1 MKKNLLQ
8 LFAGMAM
15 CSVLFSCASQNQTKE
30 ESAAP
35 EPEISQESVIERGA
49 YLVETM
55 GCNDCHS
62 PKQMGPKGPEIIPEL
77 MLSGYPSDRPIMKVQ
92 HEMIAQGF
100 SMFYPDLTA
109 AIGPWG
115 MTFAANLTPDASGLG
130 NWSEEQFAKALKE
143 GKYKGLDGSRMLL
156 PPMPWTNYV
165 NLKDEDVS
173 AIFAYLKS
181 IPAVSNV
188 VPAPIAPG
196 DM

>member
-8 LFAGMAM
+8 LLSGVAL
-15 CSVLFSCASQNQTKE
+15 CSVLYSCNTQKDSVVQSNPE
-30 ESAAP
+30 ES
-35 EPEISQESVIERGA
+35 EMSTEQVIERGA

-77 MLSGYPSDRPIMKVQ
+77 MLSGYPSDRPIMKLQ
-92 HEMIAQGF
+92 HEMIGQGF

-115 MTFAANLTPDASGLG
+115 MSFAANLTPDVTGLG
-130 NWSEEQFAKALKE
+130 NWSEEQFSKALKE

-156 PPMPWTNYV
+156 PPMPWINYV
-165 NLKDEDVS
+165 NMKDEDVS